1 MSGFMYF
8 SCILTGVLSGSA
20 LGMVGGILLTREP
33 WGKWA
38 GAAVGALILTGI
50 LLHFGRKLQK
60 LMNEK

>member
-33 WGKWA
+33 WGKWV

>member
-38 GAAVGALILTGI
+38 GATVGALILTGI

-60 LMNEK
+60 MMNEK